1 MDANKEKFYMSQL
14 KLNITGMHCG
24 ACVRRV
30 TAALEKVPGVQ
41 VKAVEL
47 GSAQLEYDPAVAA
60 PEAIRAAVEK
70 IGFGVS
76 GA

>member
-1 MDANKEKFYMSQL
+1 MSQL
-14 KLNITGMHCG
+14 KLDITGMHCS

-41 VKAVEL
+41 VKAVEV
-47 GSAQLEYDPAVAA
+47 GNAQLEYDPAIAA
-60 PEAIRAAVEK
+60 PETIRAAVEQ